1 MSRGWRLY
9 CTNLYLKV
17 STMASVA
24 HLMLTGVP
32 SNNQEFPSA
41 TRRRLLRVVLGI
53 GPSRLP
59 VLTPSLTISET
70 PG

>member
-32 SNNQEFPSA
+32 SNKQEFPSA
-41 TRRRLLRVVLGI
+41 TRQRRLRVLLDVGL
-53 GPSRLP
+53 SRLP